1 LLVGKFVA
9 ADEGVIE
16 LQITPYD
23 GPQLLPGAQTLR
35 LPLDKAG
42 EMQTH
47 LACFSR
53 GDETLIGYGR
63 LLLRRRGR
71 QTLAEMPSAIHSITG
86 SLPHTRTRIVVG
98 CQHGG
103 VLVWGDERDAAQ
115 FPFAGDLFQPCVGIN
130 RGGWIAAA
138 TRDVVQIYGTH
149 EGKLSFIAE
158 LSGPNAD
165 PIVVLSTDHARRI
178 AVATDDGKVVIY
190 EVPT

>member
-1 LLVGKFVA
+1 
-9 ADEGVIE
+9 
-16 LQITPYD
+16 
-23 GPQLLPGAQTLR
+23 
-35 LPLDKAG
+35 
-42 EMQTH
+42 
-47 LACFSR
+47 
-53 GDETLIGYGR
+53 
-63 LLLRRRGR
+63 
-71 QTLAEMPSAIHSITG
+71 MPSAIHSITG

-165 PIVVLSTDHARRI
+165 PIAVLSTDHARRI